1 MCGAG
6 RLTRSSSSITC
17 SKSVRSNMGKLIVD
31 LGVGTGLS
39 AEPFLRSGYSV
50 IGVEPNEAM
59 RLAGDQQLA
68 RVCG

>member
-1 MCGAG
+1 MCAAG
-6 RLTRSSSSITC
+6 HRIRSRSSTIC
-17 SKSVRSNMGKLIVD
+17 SKSVRSSAGKSSSII
-31 LGVGTGLS
+31 GVGTGLS

-68 RVCG
+68 TYVS